1 MIFGRLSAW
10 VQQKVVFVRPQ
21 LQPQH
26 AAAIL
31 DGRFEVSLVEAAR
44 PRHPRLVVAL
54 VVVIVVAAVV
64 LVPVVEVDLLARLDV
79 ASTSEAIRI
88 AVEGD
93 ALGMMA
99 KEAPERG
106 EARP

>member
-1 MIFGRLSAW
+1 M
-10 VQQKVVFVRPQ
+10 
-21 LQPQH
+21 
-26 AAAIL
+26 
-31 DGRFEVSLVEAAR
+31 
-44 PRHPRLVVAL
+44 
-54 VVVIVVAAVV
+54 
-64 LVPVVEVDLLARLDV
+64 ARLDV